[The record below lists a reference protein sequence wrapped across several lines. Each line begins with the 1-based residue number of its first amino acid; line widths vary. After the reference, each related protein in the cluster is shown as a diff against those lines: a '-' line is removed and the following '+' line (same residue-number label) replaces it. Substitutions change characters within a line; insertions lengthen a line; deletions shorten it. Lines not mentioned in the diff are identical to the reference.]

1 MNIQTLTLGP
11 LATNCYLVRQ
21 DGCSR
26 LSSSTP
32 RQTPKSFSPPCR
44 SRD

>member
-26 LSSSTP
+26 AVIIDP
-32 RQTPKSFSPPCR
+32 APKSFSPPCR